1 MPYPMLN
8 KHSEAQYLELE
19 KNYFNLFNAL
29 QSLLTHTEGED
40 LDEDSKRL
48 IHFGALCIRI
58 NQIVEE
64 YADFTS
70 KVRDVMFKGD
80 SATTTLN
87 SSSVSG
93 LSIKEFKTPPT
104 PEPSGDVQIIVN
116 KKEYGYIIE
125 ALEHF
130 ASMYPDL
137 KVADQFQQLSNDI
150 KDLK

>member
-19 KNYFNLFNAL
+19 KNYLNLFNAL

-40 LDEDSKRL
+40 FDQESTKLVN
-48 IHFGALCIRI
+48 FGALCMRI

-80 SATTTLN
+80 SATTTP
-87 SSSVSG
+87 
-93 LSIKEFKTPPT
+93 I

-116 KKEYGYIIE
+116 KSEYGHIIE
-125 ALEHF
+125 ALEHY
-130 ASMYPDL
+130 ASMYPDS
-137 KVADQFQQLSNDI
+137 KIADEFQQIADDI
-150 KDLK
+150 KELK

>member
-1 MPYPMLN
+1 MLN

-70 KVRDVMFKGD
+70 KVRESMFKGD
-80 SATTTLN
+80 SATTTP
-87 SSSVSG
+87 
-93 LSIKEFKTPPT
+93 I

-116 KKEYGYIIE
+116 NREYGHIIE

-137 KVADQFQQLSNDI
+137 KVADEFQQIAD
-150 KDLK
+150 DLKNLKRNKQ

>member
-1 MPYPMLN
+1 MLN

-19 KNYFNLFNAL
+19 KNYLNLFNAL

-40 LDEDSKRL
+40 FDQDSTKL
-48 IHFGALCIRI
+48 VNFGALCMRI

-80 SATTTLN
+80 SATTTP
-87 SSSVSG
+87 
-93 LSIKEFKTPPT
+93 I

-116 KKEYGYIIE
+116 KSEYGHIIE
-125 ALEHF
+125 ALEHY
-130 ASMYPDL
+130 ASMYPDS
-137 KVADQFQQLSNDI
+137 KIADEFQQIADDI
-150 KDLK
+150 KELK

>member
-19 KNYFNLFNAL
+19 KNYLNLFNAL

-40 LDEDSKRL
+40 FDQDSTKL
-48 IHFGALCIRI
+48 VNFGALCMRI

-64 YADFTS
+64 YANFTS

-93 LSIKEFKTPPT
+93 LIIEELKEPPI

-116 KKEYGYIIE
+116 KIEYEHIIE
-125 ALEHF
+125 ALEHY
-130 ASMYPDL
+130 ASMYPDS
-137 KVADQFQQLSNDI
+137 KIADEFQQIADDI
-150 KDLK
+150 KELK